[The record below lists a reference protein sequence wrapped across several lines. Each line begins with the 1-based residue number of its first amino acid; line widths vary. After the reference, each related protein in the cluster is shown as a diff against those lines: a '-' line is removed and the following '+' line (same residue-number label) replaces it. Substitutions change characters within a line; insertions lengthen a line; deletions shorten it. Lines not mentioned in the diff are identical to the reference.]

1 MILGAIEMTWMN
13 VPGEKL
19 LEPVVSYNDMLRSL
33 ATQKPTGLYSS
44 DLRDCSYITLF
55 NKVF

>member
-1 MILGAIEMTWMN
+1 MKLMIMIAGAIEMTWMS

-33 ATQKPTGLYSS
+33 ATQKPTGLCQNLGTVRK
-44 DLRDCSYITLF
+44 LR
-55 NKVF
+55 

>member
-1 MILGAIEMTWMN
+1 MTWMS

-33 ATQKPTGLYSS
+33 ATQKPTGLCQNLGTVQK
-44 DLRDCSYITLF
+44 LREFFT
-55 NKVF
+55 KVVRRRCD

>member
-1 MILGAIEMTWMN
+1 MKLMIMIAGAIEMTWMS

-33 ATQKPTGLYSS
+33 ATQKPTGLCQKLGTVQK
-44 DLRDCSYITLF
+44 LR
-55 NKVF
+55 

>member
-44 DLRDCSYITLF
+44 DLRDRS
-55 NKVF
+55 